1 LDSLTYTKSWRFGV
15 ARLVDSL
22 TDFSPLL
29 GIGHANTFEETMNI
43 VNPSNPFQIPSCLQR
58 ADSQQRRRERFK
70 KGFIAAVVAVVILL
84 VGLLIEGCMSE
95 QTTTTTPAKKVT
107 QATDLPA
114 SWTNPA
120 LMAAQK
126 PKPGLQP
133 NLNATSRT
141 APPVSKENAVTA
153 IHSETLYVIK
163 SGDSLTRIA
172 KVHGTTV
179 KALKAANGLES
190 DRIVVGAKLKIPT
203 A

>member
-1 LDSLTYTKSWRFGV
+1 
-15 ARLVDSL
+15 
-22 TDFSPLL
+22 
-29 GIGHANTFEETMNI
+29 MNI

-95 QTTTTTPAKKVT
+95 QTTTPPPAKKVT
-107 QATDLPA
+107 QSTGVPA
-114 SWTNPA
+114 SWTTPA
-120 LMAAQK
+120 LTAEQQ
-126 PKPGLQP
+126 PKPVPQP
-133 NLNATSRT
+133 NLNATSQI
-141 APPVSKENAVTA
+141 APAVSTENAA
-153 IHSETLYVIK
+153 IASQPETLYVVK

-172 KVHGTTV
+172 KAHGTTV
-179 KALKAANGLES
+179 QTLKAANGLKS

>member
-1 LDSLTYTKSWRFGV
+1 
-15 ARLVDSL
+15 
-22 TDFSPLL
+22 
-29 GIGHANTFEETMNI
+29 MNI

-95 QTTTTTPAKKVT
+95 QTTAPAPAKKVT
-107 QATDLPA
+107 QSTGVPA

-120 LMAAQK
+120 LIVEQK
-126 PKPGLQP
+126 PKPKPCAQP

-153 IHSETLYVIK
+153 SQPETLYVVK
-163 SGDSLTRIA
+163 SGDTLIRIA

-179 KALKAANGLES
+179 KALKAANGLEN
-190 DRIVVGAKLKIPT
+190 DRIVVGAKLKIP
-203 A
+203 AA

>member
-1 LDSLTYTKSWRFGV
+1 MLTLSK
-15 ARLVDSL
+15 RL
-22 TDFSPLL
+22 
-29 GIGHANTFEETMNI
+29 MNI
-43 VNPSNPFQIPSCLQR
+43 VNPSNPFQLPTCLQR

-107 QATDLPA
+107 QTTDLPA

-120 LMAAQK
+120 LMVEQK
-126 PKPGLQP
+126 PKPGPQP

-153 IHSETLYVIK
+153 THPETLYVVK

-179 KALKAANGLES
+179 KALKAANGLEN

>member
-1 LDSLTYTKSWRFGV
+1 
-15 ARLVDSL
+15 
-22 TDFSPLL
+22 
-29 GIGHANTFEETMNI
+29 MNI

-95 QTTTTTPAKKVT
+95 QATATPPAKKAT
-107 QATDLPA
+107 QSTGVPA

-120 LMAAQK
+120 LMAEQK
-126 PKPGLQP
+126 PKPDPQP

-141 APPVSKENAVTA
+141 APSVSKGNAASATQ
-153 IHSETLYVIK
+153 SESLYVVK

-172 KVHGTTV
+172 KAHGTTV
-179 KALKAANGLES
+179 NALKAANGLES

>member
-1 LDSLTYTKSWRFGV
+1 
-15 ARLVDSL
+15 
-22 TDFSPLL
+22 
-29 GIGHANTFEETMNI
+29 MNI
-43 VNPSNPFQIPSCLQR
+43 VNPSSPFQIPACLQR

-120 LMAAQK
+120 LTVEQK
-126 PKPGLQP
+126 PKPGPQP

-141 APPVSKENAVTA
+141 APPVSKGKAVTA
-153 IHSETLYVIK
+153 IQPETLYVIK
-163 SGDSLTRIA
+163 SGDTLIRIA

-190 DRIVVGAKLKIPT
+190 DRIVIGAKLKIPT

>member
-1 LDSLTYTKSWRFGV
+1 
-15 ARLVDSL
+15 
-22 TDFSPLL
+22 
-29 GIGHANTFEETMNI
+29 MNI

-95 QTTTTTPAKKVT
+95 QTTTPAKKVT
-107 QATDLPA
+107 KATDLPA

-120 LMAAQK
+120 LMMEQK
-126 PKPGLQP
+126 PKPGPQP
-133 NLNATSRT
+133 NLNATRRT

-153 IHSETLYVIK
+153 SHPEALYVVK
-163 SGDSLTRIA
+163 SGDSLIRIA

-179 KALKAANGLES
+179 KALKAANGLEG
-190 DRIVVGAKLKIPT
+190 DRIVVGARLKIPT

>member
-1 LDSLTYTKSWRFGV
+1 
-15 ARLVDSL
+15 
-22 TDFSPLL
+22 
-29 GIGHANTFEETMNI
+29 MNI

-84 VGLLIEGCMSE
+84 VGLLIAGCMSE
-95 QTTTTTPAKKVT
+95 QTKTTTPAKKIT
-107 QATDLPA
+107 KATDLPA
-114 SWTNPA
+114 SWSNPA
-120 LMAAQK
+120 LSMEQK
-126 PKPGLQP
+126 PKPGPQS

-141 APPVSKENAVTA
+141 APPVSKEKAMTA
-153 IHSETLYVIK
+153 SHPEALYVVK

-190 DRIVVGAKLKIPT
+190 DRIVVGARLKIPT